1 MIIIMCIIENETVS
15 HITSECTMLAKNKYK
30 KVRQCMQVYSLET
43 AKNRVL
49 KDCHSGTKTNCT
61 GFYGI
66 LQSSAIS
73 KLARQW
79 DIVIIDKSN
88 KEVKITNVT
97 ILGELLVNEREIGM
111 TEQDK
116 IKDEV
121 TRRRDMEKATVMR

>member
-1 MIIIMCIIENETVS
+1 MYAGIFIGD
-15 HITSECTMLAKNKYK
+15 Y
-30 KVRQCMQVYSLET
+30 

-49 KDCHSGTKTNCT
+49 KEHHSGTKTKCT

-88 KEVKITNVT
+88 KKVKITNVT
-97 ILGELLVNEREIGM
+97 IPGESLVNEREI
-111 TEQDK
+111 DK
-116 IKDEV
+116 IKDEI
-121 TRRRDMEKATVMR
+121 TRRRDMEKVTVMR

>member
-1 MIIIMCIIENETVS
+1 MYAGIFIGD
-15 HITSECTMLAKNKYK
+15 Y
-30 KVRQCMQVYSLET
+30 

-49 KDCHSGTKTNCT
+49 KERHSGTKTKCT

-66 LQSSAIS
+66 LQYSAIS

-88 KEVKITNVT
+88 KKVKITNVT
-97 ILGELLVNEREIGM
+97 IPGESLVNEREIGM

>member
-1 MIIIMCIIENETVS
+1 MYAGILIGD
-15 HITSECTMLAKNKYK
+15 Y
-30 KVRQCMQVYSLET
+30 

-73 KLARQW
+73 KFARQW

-116 IKDEV
+116 IKNEV